1 MVDAVVHSAVAV
13 VDEGGEGRHGRRRRL
28 FADAGRVREGGE
40 ERYSC
45 FHSIYKEQ
53 QCLIKRIVLH
63 CLLRHGLR
71 DAAGG
76 DGGDDLLPDES
87 PHAEEYA
94 PSPLL
99 QSEGR
104 GGERCAAKL
113 NNYDLQGVSVRIS
126 GLVRRE

>member
-1 MVDAVVHSAVAV
+1 MLWCTPPWPSLTKEVRGDM
-13 VDEGGEGRHGRRRRL
+13 GG
-28 FADAGRVREGGE
+28 AGGSLPMLEEFERVGKIVINA
-40 ERYSC
+40 
-45 FHSIYKEQ
+45 FIPFTYKEQ
-53 QCLIKRIVLH
+53 LCLIKRIVLH

-113 NNYDLQGVSVRIS
+113 DNYNLQGVSVRIS